1 MSPGAPPS
9 SLRSGS
15 LKVRGGGC
23 GRRILHRNEEL
34 DLFEQLITFENIFR
48 AWELFKTGKRKRQ
61 DVIHFESSLEDNL
74 FQLRDDL
81 VSGRYRHNPYAP
93 FTIHDPKQR
102 TIHKAVVKDRVV
114 HQAVINVIESL
125 FEGKFIFDSYSCR
138 INKGTHAAV
147 ARLRSFL
154 RSATRNGTATVY
166 AVKCD
171 VKKFF
176 ASVDH
181 AVLIRLLCG
190 QITDQKMIALLR
202 MIVESFS
209 VTPGI
214 GLPLGNLTS
223 QLFANVY
230 LHELDWHIKQRMRV
244 RHYLR
249 YCDDFVMLAP
259 SMQEAVR
266 LVEQADDFLRNTL
279 NMQLHPNKIR
289 IRTWRQGVDF
299 LGYVLLPNAIILRPQ
314 TAKRAVRCITPENAS
329 SYLGLCTHTNAYEL
343 SCLLRNKVG
352 KY

>member
-9 SLRSGS
+9 NLRSGS
-15 LKVRGGGC
+15 NMRGGG
-23 GRRILHRNEEL
+23 RN
-34 DLFEQLITFENIFR
+34 DLFHKNEVSDLFDRLTSIENLLD
-48 AWELFKTGKRKRQ
+48 AWELFKTGKRKRP
-61 DVIHFESSLEDNL
+61 DVMRFEKSLEDNL

-81 VSGRYRHNPYAP
+81 ISGRYRHNPYEP

-114 HQAVINVIESL
+114 HQAVINVIEPL
-125 FEGKFIFDSYSCR
+125 FERRFIFDSYSCR

-147 ARLRSFL
+147 TRLRSFL
-154 RSATRNGTATVY
+154 RSATRNGTTNVY

-181 AVLIRLLCG
+181 SVLMRLLCE
-190 QITDQKMIALLR
+190 QISDQKMIALLR

-209 VTPGI
+209 VTPNV

-259 SMQEAVR
+259 SMQQAMH
-266 LVEQADDFLRNTL
+266 LAEQADGFLHNAL
-279 NMQLHPNKIR
+279 NMQLHPNKVR
-289 IRTWRQGVDF
+289 VRTWRQGVDF
-299 LGYVLLPNAIILRPQ
+299 LGYVVLPNAVILRPQ
-314 TAKRAVRCITPENAS
+314 TAKRAVRCITPENAT
-329 SYLGLCTHTNAYEL
+329 SYLGLCSHADAFEL
-343 SCLLRNKVG
+343 SCLLRNKAG
-352 KY
+352 I